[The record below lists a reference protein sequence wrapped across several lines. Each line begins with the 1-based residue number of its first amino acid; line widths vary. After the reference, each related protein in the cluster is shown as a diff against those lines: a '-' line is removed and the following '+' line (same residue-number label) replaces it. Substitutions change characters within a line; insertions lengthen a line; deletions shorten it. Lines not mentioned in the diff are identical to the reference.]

1 MTNKNQ
7 HEINDE
13 ILNRLHNIQFKSE
26 KLTQSLSFN
35 SNKLFNIENDEKIN
49 LLCLKRQYLN
59 EINEAFLNKM

>member
-13 ILNRLHNIQFKSE
+13 ILNRLHNIQF
-26 KLTQSLSFN
+26 
-35 SNKLFNIENDEKIN
+35 KLFNIENDEKIN